1 MLIKQK
7 SPSLSR
13 NVALGTFC
21 ELSIV
26 FLLPISAKLFA
37 ENFSKNSDLAD
48 PGISLP
54 VFLFRTNLKLDNTSV
69 TPNMVKKAIMNL
81 YQRTVSLNF
90 ITY

>member
-1 MLIKQK
+1 MHMLIKQK

-13 NVALGTFC
+13 NVAHGTFG

-26 FLLPISAKLFA
+26 FLLPISAKLLA
-37 ENFSKNSDLAD
+37 DLAD

-54 VFLFRTNLKLDNTSV
+54 VFLFRTNRELDNISV

-81 YQRTVSLNF
+81 DQRTVSLNF